1 MTLNAAVSY
10 KTGLNVILAWSDLP
24 RHMVL
29 SWKCETFVFSW
40 TESFKLFFST
50 LDGVT
55 ETDRMS
61 PLRSSLSQVKSVCHY
76 LIS

>member
-1 MTLNAAVSY
+1 MGHLFSL
-10 KTGLNVILAWSDLP
+10 GLSL
-24 RHMVL
+24 
-29 SWKCETFVFSW
+29 
-40 TESFKLFFST
+40 FKLFFST
-50 LDGVT
+50 LDGVA